1 VIYVDDMRRMAV
13 PRGGTRRARWSH
25 MFTDQD
31 DQTELH
37 VFAQGLGLRREWF
50 QNAKWEAAAP
60 WRCHYDVTD
69 TVRTEALKR
78 GAQST
83 TYPRGMADLIAKR
96 KAARAVSA
104 VPGGENDHA

>member
-1 VIYVDDMRRMAV
+1 MTIYVDDMRRLTI

-37 VFAQGLGLRREWF
+37 EFAARLGLEREWF
-50 QNAKWEAAAP
+50 QNARWEVTHP

-69 TVRTEALKR
+69 TVRARALDR
-78 GAQST
+78 GARPT
-83 TYPRGMADLIAKR
+83 TYPRGLSDLIEQR
-96 KAARAVSA
+96 KSARTIERHRETTTT
-104 VPGGENDHA
+104 G